1 MLKRAA
7 SFFHWLGAPIRAIR
21 GLFPF
26 TYNGRQTLIYLMCAL
41 SAPILS
47 LMVIWILETLAGAS
61 QWRVY
66 HQVSMIVAYSL
77 LISVCAFSMFV
88 AFRSL
93 SLGSKDGL
101 LNLSSKEEQH
111 SQVDPAVAAAKEVKA
126 EVNQAAAEA
135 VEKVEAKVAAEAPI
149 VPPAP
154 AEPLPDYAR

>member
-1 MLKRAA
+1 MLKRVA

-21 GLFPF
+21 ALFPF
-26 TYNGRQTLIYLMCAL
+26 TYDGRQTLIYLMCAF
-41 SAPILS
+41 SAPVLTLLVMHILD
-47 LMVIWILETLAGAS
+47 ELAGAQ
-61 QWRVY
+61 QWPAYREI
-66 HQVSMIVAYSL
+66 SRIVAYSL

-101 LNLSSKEEQH
+101 LNLSGKEEQR
-111 SQVDPAVAAAKEVKA
+111 SQVDPVIAAAKEVKA

-135 VEKVEAKVAAEAPI
+135 VEKVEAKVAADAPI
-149 VPPAP
+149 GPEP